1 MMWLVSV
8 KQHRQIFARV
18 GEKYL
23 ENGAIDPVK
32 VVGIQDH
39 PDKAMEF
46 GLLYLADKIGTPICL
61 NDLKL
66 NDLKLKVVFFY
77 ETDLFTWLKASL
89 SIK

>member
-1 MMWLVSV
+1 MVSV
-8 KQHRQIFARV
+8 KQHRQVFARV

-23 ENGAIDPVK
+23 KNGAIDPVK

-46 GLLYLADKIGTPICL
+46 GLLYLAEKIGTPICL

-66 NDLKLKVVFFY
+66 DNLKLKVVFFY
-77 ETDLFTWLKASL
+77 ETDLLT
-89 SIK
+89 